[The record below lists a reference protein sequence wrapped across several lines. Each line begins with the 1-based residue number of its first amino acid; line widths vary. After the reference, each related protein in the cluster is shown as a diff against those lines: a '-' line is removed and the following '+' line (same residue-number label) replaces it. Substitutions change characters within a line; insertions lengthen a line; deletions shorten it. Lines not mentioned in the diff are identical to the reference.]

1 MTIAA
6 EILSTRNLIFEILKD
21 NCLTSTMF
29 DFSNVITHPDI
40 VLVTLYFTF
49 TLFMIVSGILL
60 ELLIV
65 NFITSVS
72 GIILMLRCYYPTIT
86 LDCCQ
91 YLVNMLGL

>member
-21 NCLTSTMF
+21 NCLPSTMF

-40 VLVTLYFTF
+40 VLVTLCFTF

-60 ELLIV
+60 KLLIV
-65 NFITSVS
+65 NFITSVL

-86 LDCCQ
+86 LDC
-91 YLVNMLGL
+91 

>member
-1 MTIAA
+1 
-6 EILSTRNLIFEILKD
+6 
-21 NCLTSTMF
+21 MF

-65 NFITSVS
+65 NFITSVL

-86 LDCCQ
+86 LDC
-91 YLVNMLGL
+91 